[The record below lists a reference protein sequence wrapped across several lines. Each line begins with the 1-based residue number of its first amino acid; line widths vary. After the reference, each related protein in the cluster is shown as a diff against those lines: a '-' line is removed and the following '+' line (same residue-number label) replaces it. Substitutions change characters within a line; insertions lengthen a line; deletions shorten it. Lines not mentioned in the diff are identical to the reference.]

1 MKVRVALGMCLVL
14 LLALP
19 TTAGA
24 ALPKAKSTLI
34 VPNKSVA
41 GLALGSTPAQ
51 LKAAW
56 GGKTCEFA
64 CGFEG
69 TKSGSG
75 GTAPFANVLLEKKGA
90 KLQVWLIAIS
100 VGYTSGAGGSSV
112 PDFNSPPAAWKT
124 SKGIGLGSKV
134 SEIEAAY
141 PKAKKEITPGGPLFV
156 LKGRGKSQTS
166 FDTLENR
173 VTSISVESHPGG

>member
-19 TTAGA
+19 TAAGA

-41 GLALGSTPAQ
+41 GLALGATPAQ

-69 TKSGSG
+69 TKPSG
-75 GTAPFANVLLEKKGA
+75 GAAPFANVLLEKKGA
-90 KLQVWLIAIS
+90 KLKVWLIAIS
-100 VGYTSGAGGSSV
+100 VGYSPGSGTTTV
-112 PDFNSPPAAWKT
+112 PDFSGPLSAWKT

-134 SEIEAAY
+134 GEVEAAY
-141 PKAKKEITPGGPLFV
+141 PKAKKEVTPAGPLFV
-156 LKGRGKSQTS
+156 LKGAGKSQTS
-166 FDTLENR
+166 FSTQENR
-173 VTSISVESHPGG
+173 VVAVSVEAHPGG